1 MCATLA
7 AAGADICIEIS
18 RVFPI
23 TMRFANGEKNTLTM
37 LHFSLS

>member
-7 AAGADICIEIS
+7 AAGADIRIEIS

-23 TMRFANGEKNTLTM
+23 TMRFANGEKT
-37 LHFSLS
+37 H